1 MNNSK
6 VKVAAAAIACL
17 AIAAAVFIASLGG
30 GNLVLRDGDTG
41 QEFAKYPLEVG
52 GEFSITF
59 IHSVNATPVTDYYDV
74 DGEGTITL
82 LRTEYYGFGAG
93 VPFDLNPGE
102 ELSYSDKDGAMVISG
117 INRVIPDY
125 LIFVGTVSDHTL
137 RIGEKEISLRD
148 LCGRNTKVRITYE
161 P

>member
-74 DGEGTITL
+74 DG
-82 LRTEYYGFGAG
+82 
-93 VPFDLNPGE
+93 
-102 ELSYSDKDGAMVISG
+102 
-117 INRVIPDY
+117 
-125 LIFVGTVSDHTL
+125 
-137 RIGEKEISLRD
+137 
-148 LCGRNTKVRITYE
+148 
-161 P
+161 

>member
-1 MNNSK
+1 M
-6 VKVAAAAIACL
+6 ACL
-17 AIAAAVFIASLGG
+17 AIAAAVFFACLGG

-74 DGEGTITL
+74 DEAGTITL
-82 LRTEYYGFGAG
+82 RRTEYYGFGAG

-102 ELSYSDKDGAMVISG
+102 ELSYSDEDGAMIISG
-117 INRVIPDY
+117 IDRVIPDY

-137 RIGEKEISLRD
+137 KIGEKEISLRD

>member
-1 MNNSK
+1 M
-6 VKVAAAAIACL
+6 ACL
-17 AIAAAVFIASLGG
+17 AIAAAVFFARLGG

-74 DGEGTITL
+74 DEAGTITL
-82 LRTEYYGFGAG
+82 RRTEYYGFGAG

-102 ELSYSDKDGAMVISG
+102 ELSYSDEDGAMIISG
-117 INRVIPDY
+117 IDRVIPDY

-137 RIGEKEISLRD
+137 KIGEKEISLRD